1 MGVEE
6 GWREGDGDLL
16 RRKYSWR
23 GYLNTRT
30 LLIYWSLVVVGGR
43 GMILLVG
50 VDDGD
55 DRATN
60 GLWTESIYTIEM
72 SH

>member
-1 MGVEE
+1 MISYAKAVAAFDERRVGVEE

-30 LLIYWSLVVVGGR
+30 W
-43 GMILLVG
+43 
-50 VDDGD
+50 
-55 DRATN
+55 
-60 GLWTESIYTIEM
+60 
-72 SH
+72 